1 MDHFSAIKKPIEINL
16 AEFDSLFRNSLQ
28 SDSLLL
34 NKIIRYVL
42 KTKGKQIRPILVMLS
57 AGMFGKVEHSSYIAA
72 TLIELLHTASLVH
85 DDVVDESDFRRG
97 FFSVNALWK
106 NKAAVLV
113 GDYLL
118 SRGMMMALENKEH
131 HVLNIVSDAVREMS
145 EGELIQIQKS
155 RLMNVT
161 EEDYY
166 KIIEKKTAS
175 LLAACCAAGAASVH
189 APDQDIETMKNFGR
203 NLGIAFQIKDDLLDF
218 DSSGKT
224 GKPSQNDLKEQKI
237 SLPLIY
243 TLTQVDY
250 LEKRKLL
257 NIIKKH
263 KSDKKKLTYVV
274 EQIKAKGGFE
284 YAEKKMNEFKTKAIQ
299 GLEGFPDSEY
309 KKSLIN
315 LVTFTTNRTF

>member
-1 MDHFSAIKKPIEINL
+1 MNHFSDIKKPIEVNL
-16 AEFDSLFRNSLQ
+16 EEFDSLFRNSLK
-28 SDSLLL
+28 SDSVLL

-57 AGMFGKVEHSSYIAA
+57 AGMFGVVSQSSYVAA

-118 SRGMMMALENKEH
+118 SRGMMIALENKEH
-131 HVLNIVSDAVREMS
+131 RVLNIVSDAVREMS

-166 KIIEKKTAS
+166 KIIGKKTAS

-189 APDQDIETMKNFGR
+189 ASDQDIETMNGFGR

-257 NIIKKH
+257 TIIKKH
-263 KSDKKKLTYVV
+263 KSDKKKLAYVV
-274 EQIKAKGGFE
+274 EQIQSKGGFD
-284 YAEKKMNEFKTKAIQ
+284 YAEKKMNEFKSLAIQ
-299 GLEGFPDSEY
+299 GIENFPDSEY
-309 KKSLIN
+309 KKSLLN
-315 LVTFTTNRTF
+315 LVNFTTNRTF

>member
-1 MDHFSAIKKPIEINL
+1 MSNISTIKKPIESNL
-16 AEFDSLFRNSLQ
+16 QEFDLLFKSSLK
-28 SDSLLL
+28 SDSILL
-34 NKIIRYVL
+34 NKIIGYVL

-57 AGMFGKVEHSSYIAA
+57 AGMFGEVGHSSYIAA

-118 SRGMMMALENKEH
+118 SRGMMIALEHKEH
-131 HVLNIVSDAVREMS
+131 QVLNIVSDAVKEMS

-189 APDQDIETMKNFGR
+189 ALDKDIETMKSFGR

-218 DSSGKT
+218 DSSGQT

-263 KSDKKKLTYVV
+263 KSDKKKLAYVV
-274 EQIKAKGGFE
+274 DQIKTKGGFE
-284 YAEKKMNEFKTKAIQ
+284 YAEKKMNEFKSLAIQ
-299 GLEGFPDSEY
+299 GLENFTDSEY
-309 KKSLIN
+309 KNSLIN